1 MRATA
6 VVLIVAAFVAYASAG
21 ESDEYDLRVLS
32 KQVRALVERRAEDL
46 RSIEESVR
54 RTVFNGPEVEELR
67 DQVRSLK

>member
-6 VVLIVAAFVAYASAG
+6 VVLVAALVTVVSAS

>member
-6 VVLIVAAFVAYASAG
+6 VVLVAAFVAIASAS